1 MLSFRLIYAVLTVLT
16 VAACSLQK
24 PAAVPTKSSLTPL
37 DRDDARAAPAKKL
50 NVILMIG
57 DGMGLTQITAGM
69 YANGNEIAFERMPVV
84 GLHKSYSSDNLVT
97 DSAAGATAFSCGEK
111 TYNGAVGVRPDRSPC
126 PTLLELAERQGRPT
140 GLVATSTIV
149 HATPAAFYAHVPQ
162 RKQYERIAEHLAGS
176 GVDYFIGGGQ
186 KFFADRKR
194 DKRDLLDE
202 MRAGGRQLGSYFD
215 GPFADQQLPLIGAYG
230 YFSALEDPLPVSGG
244 RDYLLEAT
252 TAGLDFLTARD
263 STAVGVFMMVE
274 GSQIDWGGHANN
286 SAYIISE
293 VIEFSETVNAVL
305 DFAEADGNTLVVV
318 TADHET
324 GGYAI
329 NNGSTPDSIVGEFT
343 SDYHTADLIPVFA
356 YGPGAEAFAGIYE
369 NTAIYDKLRAAMTAR
384 P

>member
-162 RKQYERIAEHLAGS
+162 RKQYERIAEYLAGS

-202 MRAGGRQLGSYFD
+202 MRAGGGQLGSYFD
-215 GPFADQQLPLIGAYG
+215 GPFADQQLPSIGAYG

-263 STAVGVFMMVE
+263 SSAVGVFMMVE